1 MGRIIPYIM
10 ENKEC
15 LKPPTSHE
23 TTICHGELPKSTV
36 SFDPNHPPSI
46 ACDSPSSSVYGL
58 HAVGAHWYTSA
69 KFTLRESN
77 VGFKEGEKN
86 HGWGGGQLAN
96 KHVEL

>member
-1 MGRIIPYIM
+1 M
-10 ENKEC
+10 ENKKK

-69 KFTLRESN
+69 KFSLRESN
-77 VGFKEGEKN
+77 VAREGEKN
-86 HGWGGGQLAN
+86 TDGEGAIAN